1 MKPIYAI
8 AKLTVKS
15 AFRFKIV
22 ALLAVFLVLA
32 VSALPL
38 LLKDDGT
45 ARGFVQI
52 LLTYSLG
59 LTVTTLALSTLWLSC
74 SLLARDIEDC
84 RIQMLVVKP
93 VSRWK
98 IWLGKWLGVM
108 TINALL
114 LAIAGGV
121 ILGLLQYRSVRLNE
135 KQKHVLQNEIFV
147 ARGSAKE
154 APVDLTEDVEKIFQQ
169 KMTEGTTQGEVDKAQ
184 LKKQIREM
192 LKYQYQLVPEGHMRV
207 WNIPLGLAANRLK
220 DKPLYLKTKFI
231 AMSHTST
238 FEDTRSFPMMWE
250 VGPMNSP
257 QAWRTVIMMTPNVS
271 QEIEVPPNLIDE
283 KGFVQVRFINDQ
295 NDTFF
300 FDMNDGLEILYRQGG
315 FFINYVKGLSILFCW
330 LGLLAAVGLSASSFL
345 SFPVAAFFS
354 AFVLILGLSTGTM
367 TQVIEEGGVTG
378 VDHETG
384 KIEKQTTL
392 DHVSVFIF
400 KGLKNVTDIVRG
412 FSPVELL
419 SSGRTVTWGML
430 IRAVLQVVVIMG
442 GLFAALGMYCF
453 TRRELAL
460 VKGGR
465 G

>member
-74 SLLARDIEDC
+74 SLLAKDIEDC

-98 IWLGKWLGVM
+98 IWFGKWLGVM

-121 ILGLLQYRSVRLNE
+121 ILGLLQYRSAKLNE

-154 APVDLTEDVEKIFQQ
+154 APVDLTQDVENIFQQ
-169 KMTEGTTQGEVDKAQ
+169 KMTEGSTQGEVDKAQ

-207 WNIPLGLAANRLK
+207 WNIPLGMAANKLK

-257 QAWRTVIMMTPNVS
+257 QSWRTVIMMTPNVS

-330 LGLLAAVGLSASSFL
+330 LGLLAAVGLSAGPEFVSTLTSGGLVWVWYGFLITVIPILIMGILGRWVFKFNYFALMGTLSGSMTNPIAL
-345 SFPVAAFFS
+345 SFITSNSPNDIPAVSYSTVYPLTMFLRVVS
-354 AFVLILGLSTGTM
+354 AQIL
-367 TQVIEEGGVTG
+367 
-378 VDHETG
+378 
-384 KIEKQTTL
+384 
-392 DHVSVFIF
+392 
-400 KGLKNVTDIVRG
+400 
-412 FSPVELL
+412 
-419 SSGRTVTWGML
+419 ML
-430 IRAVLQVVVIMG
+430 
-442 GLFAALGMYCF
+442 AAL
-453 TRRELAL
+453 
-460 VKGGR
+460 
-465 G
+465 